1 MRARIM
7 EGVMECMM
15 EGMMEGWWMRIGGSD
30 FHICS
35 SIHTEKQTGSFTG
48 LFIDLNLLQS
58 VT

>member
-1 MRARIM
+1 M

-48 LFIDLNLLQS
+48 LFVDLNLLQS